1 MAKRQRCNI
10 CNISAIFR
18 PVALWW
24 VEYFVALTQFGRYKR
39 QNRHMIYTPCS
50 DVWNYRWKWSWGVVI
65 SNCDFLFNVAKF
77 HGKKLF
83 HLNLSMIPP
92 YYSHLNILYLSVWK
106 GWSHRRSLSYYWW
119 GSNSVFIGPE
129 SDHWECL
136 SLTHS
141 LLFSKLDWCDP
152 GLCSWQL
159 KTCCCC
165 HCCSCW

>member
-1 MAKRQRCNI
+1 MAIRAPDGANNSQKKRFFFGAKRQRCNI

-24 VEYFVALTQFGRYKR
+24 VGYFVALTQFGRYKR
-39 QNRHMIYTPCS
+39 QNRSMRHMIYTPCS

-92 YYSHLNILYLSVWK
+92 YCSHLNILYLCVWK

-119 GSNSVFIGPE
+119 GSNSVFHKYP
-129 SDHWECL
+129 WN
-136 SLTHS
+136 
-141 LLFSKLDWCDP
+141 LLFTIFPEIL
-152 GLCSWQL
+152 
-159 KTCCCC
+159 
-165 HCCSCW
+165 